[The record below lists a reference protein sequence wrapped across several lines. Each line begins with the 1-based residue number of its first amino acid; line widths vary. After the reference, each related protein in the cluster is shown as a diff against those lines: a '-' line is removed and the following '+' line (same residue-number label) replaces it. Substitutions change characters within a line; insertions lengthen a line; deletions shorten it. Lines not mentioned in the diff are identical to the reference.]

1 MGFQFKRQKYNADPV
16 ILVLSLDR
24 KKMTERI
31 LIGTEIEITKRLR
44 FGDGSFLFFDRKRPL
59 GTMLTEYNQDAGNE
73 WISYGFMP
81 LWDALHTNRFKQP
94 ALEQKSA
101 DFLSMRYASGDPVL
115 MFTAIRLWNGYL
127 RAREPRD
134 RDTAAGLYQ
143 NDMTRL
149 TAPLLN
155 ITNDM
160 LMQDDL
166 PEYIKKSE
174 YDRKLDL
181 WFPSETDSEYVIIR
195 ASFLPGILYYKNRL
209 NEWGLHF
216 RSCKVCG
223 KIFLAKSR
231 KYEICGDAC
240 RKQQGLNSKRAFDAR
255 ARENSYDLV
264 YKNECQ
270 NWRNRIRKAKKT
282 PGVSQKRLAKMKSAF
297 EAFKTEALIKKSAV
311 KAGELSV
318 KEFTGWILRQGVVL
332 DRLQR

>member
-1 MGFQFKRQKYNADPV
+1 MDFQFKRQKNNADPD

-59 GTMLTEYNQDAGNE
+59 GTLLTEYKQDAENE
-73 WISYGFMP
+73 WLSHGFMP
-81 LWDALHTNRFKQP
+81 LWDALHTNRFKQQ

-149 TAPLLN
+149 TASLLN

-174 YDRKLDL
+174 ADRKLDL